1 MSVNI
6 KAIVLLF
13 LTITAANAQ
22 ISHKRNLYLI
32 GSPFE
37 IILVG
42 KDTTEINKNIDLG
55 ITEVKRIENVI
66 SDWIP
71 TSLISE
77 VNANAGIKPVKV
89 TTELFDLIER
99 SIKISKLTDG
109 AFDIS
114 YASMDK
120 IWKYDGSM
128 KAMPTAEAIKKSVEK
143 VGYKNIV
150 LDKTNLTVFLKLE
163 GMKLG
168 LGGIGQGYIADK
180 VKELLKSK
188 GVTSGLINVSGDI
201 STWGKQPNGQ
211 QWKVGIKNPVNK
223 NKIFAT
229 FPIEDTAVETSG
241 SYEKF
246 VTFNGKRYSHIIDTR
261 TGYPATGLVSV
272 TIFAKT
278 TELAD
283 ALATGVFVLG
293 ADVGMNLV
301 NQLPGIGCI
310 MVDDNGK
317 IFTSKNIDLKQ
328 FSNE

>member
-1 MSVNI
+1 MKSLLYFS
-6 KAIVLLF
+6 VLLIG
-13 LTITAANAQ
+13 LTANAQ
-22 ISHKRNLYLI
+22 LIHKRKLSLL

-37 IILVG
+37 ITVVAN
-42 KDTTEINKNIDLG
+42 DTLQANEYEDMAVA
-55 ITEVKRIENVI
+55 EVKRIENLI

-71 TSLISE
+71 TTPLSE
-77 VNANAGIKPVKV
+77 INKHAGIRPVKV
-89 TTELFDLIER
+89 PQELIDLIER

-120 IWKYDGSM
+120 IWKFDGSM
-128 KAMPTAEAIKKSVEK
+128 TQMPTPEAIKKSVAK
-143 VGYKNIV
+143 VGYQNISI
-150 LDKTNLTVFLKLE
+150 DKENQTVFLKLE

-168 LGGIGQGYIADK
+168 MGGIGQGYIADK
-180 VKELLKSK
+180 IKSLLWSK
-188 GVTSGLINVSGDI
+188 GCLAGLVNVSGDI

-211 QWKVGIKNPVNK
+211 PWKVGIKNPMNK

-229 FPIEDTAVETSG
+229 FPLEDTAVETSG
-241 SYEKF
+241 SYEKY

-261 TGYPATGLVSV
+261 TGYPATGLISVSV
-272 TIFAKT
+272 FAKT

-293 ADVGMNLV
+293 KEVGMDLI

-310 MVDDNGK
+310 MVDEEGK
-317 IFTSKNIDLKQ
+317 ITTSRNIDIKNYQ
-328 FSNE
+328 NE